1 MFQEEKLEAYRNHE
15 FELEEKL
22 CAASGLIRDL
32 QEENETL
39 VKREADYVHQVSK
52 KADYVTLKQTKIKTS
67 FSRSQP

>member
-52 KADYVTLKQTKIKTS
+52 KQIM
-67 FSRSQP
+67 